1 MKRARLISAIDVV
14 CKTHTLM
21 HKYAKSLIERGKVR
35 INGVHVLDP
44 CQMIENRRSISVK
57 IGVTESTYYV

>member
-1 MKRARLISAIDVV
+1 MRKAKLVSALDVV

-21 HKYAKSLIERGKVR
+21 HKYAKSLIERGKVK

-44 CQMIENRRSISVK
+44 NQLIENRRSITVK
-57 IGVTESTYYV
+57 VGPAVSTYYV